1 LKLLIAPIWALESD
15 MTNNKA
21 VVLFGHGARDPEW
34 AGPMRRARELLQA
47 QAPDLVIELAFLEF
61 ISPPLPEVI
70 DALVADGV
78 TRITVVPMFLAQG
91 GHLKKDIPAL
101 IEAARARHPRCEI
114 RQALAVGEVDSVV
127 AAMADYA
134 RRCASEN

>member
-1 LKLLIAPIWALESD
+1 MINS
-15 MTNNKA
+15 NA

-34 AGPMRRARELLQA
+34 AGPMRRAREHLLA
-47 QAPDLVIELAFLEF
+47 QAPDLVVELAFLEF
-61 ISPPLPEVI
+61 IAPPLPEVM
-70 DALVADGV
+70 ARLVAGGV

-101 IEAARARHPRCEI
+101 IEAARATYPQCEI

-127 AAMADYA
+127 QAMADYA
-134 RRCASEN
+134 LRCASEA

>member
-1 LKLLIAPIWALESD
+1 MSG
-15 MTNNKA
+15 TKA

-34 AGPMRRARELLQA
+34 AGPMRRARAHMQT
-47 QAPDLVIELAFLEF
+47 QAPELVVELAFLEF
-61 ISPPLPEVI
+61 IQPPLPEVI
-70 DALVADGV
+70 AALVADGI

-101 IEAARARHPRCEI
+101 IEAARERYPQCDI
-114 RQALAVGEVDSVV
+114 RQALAVGEIDSVV

-134 RRCASEN
+134 RRCGVED

>member
-1 LKLLIAPIWALESD
+1 MS
-15 MTNNKA
+15 NCGSNA
-21 VVLFGHGARDPEW
+21 VVLFGHGARDPDW
-34 AGPMRRARELLQA
+34 AGPMRRARAHLQA
-47 QAPDLVIELAFLEF
+47 LAPELVVELAFLEF
-61 ISPPLPEVI
+61 IAPPLPEVI

-101 IEAARARHPRCEI
+101 VEAARARHPQCEI
-114 RQALAVGEVDSVV
+114 RQALAVGEVDSVL

-134 RRCASEN
+134 RRCAGED

>member
-1 LKLLIAPIWALESD
+1 MSSS
-15 MTNNKA
+15 KA

-34 AGPMRRARELLQA
+34 AGPMRRAREHLRA
-47 QAPDLVIELAFLEF
+47 RAPELVVELAFLEF
-61 ISPPLPEVI
+61 IAPPLPEVI

-101 IEAARARHPRCEI
+101 IEAARARHPRCDI
-114 RQALAVGEVDSVV
+114 RQALAVGEVDSVIE
-127 AAMADYA
+127 AMADYA
-134 RRCASEN
+134 RGCGSED